1 MAMSLADKKV
11 LITGGGSGIG
21 SGIARAM
28 ALEGCRVVICGRRET
43 ALQQVAQSI
52 QSPHP
57 VLTHPCDVASRKQVQ
72 ELFDWLK
79 QQDLQPDILVNCAGT
94 NVPKRAFNDL
104 SPEDFDRVLAI
115 NTTGTFNLFHAALP
129 AMRQRKDGLIIN
141 VVSVAG
147 RRVFP
152 LAGVPYSASK
162 FAQAAIGS
170 FANFEVAAEGVR
182 ITNIYPGEVN
192 TPILDQRP
200 QVPPPELRARMLQ
213 PEDFGDLALTIA
225 RLPARALISEIVI
238 TPSYMPQ
245 P

>member
-1 MAMSLADKKV
+1 MSLADKRV
-11 LITGGGSGIG
+11 LVTGGGSGIG

-28 ALEGCRVVICGRRET
+28 ANEGCRVVICGRRQS
-43 ALQQVAQSI
+43 ALDQVAQSI
-52 QSPHP
+52 QSQHP

-72 ELFDWLK
+72 DLFSWLK
-79 QQDLQPDILVNCAGT
+79 EQELEPDILVNCAGT

-115 NTTGTFNLFHAALP
+115 NTTGTFNIFHAALP
-129 AMRQRKDGLIIN
+129 AMRQRRDGLIIN

-170 FANFEVAAEGVR
+170 FANFEVAEEGVR

-213 PEDFGDLALTIA
+213 PEDFGDLAITIA
-225 RLPARALISEIVI
+225 RLPARALVSEIVI